1 MRIILGKEDKDK
13 QWTIKET
20 QKHIDQVGEN
30 VGRIVRELQIR
41 AERHDDSK
49 LGKEEL
55 PGFTEYTPKLEET
68 TYGSDEY
75 KELLK
80 GLKPILDHHYKNNRH
95 HPEYHKNGIDDMNLI
110 DLVEMF
116 CDWGAATKRHADGDI
131 MKSIKHNK
139 DRFKMN
145 EQLVKIFENTAKEF
159 TK

>member
-1 MRIILGKEDKDK
+1 M
-13 QWTIKET
+13 
-20 QKHIDQVGEN
+20 
-30 VGRIVRELQIR
+30 
-41 AERHDDSK
+41 
-49 LGKEEL
+49 
-55 PGFTEYTPKLEET
+55 
-68 TYGSDEY
+68 
-75 KELLK
+75 
-80 GLKPILDHHYKNNRH
+80 KPILDHHYKNNRH

-116 CDWGAATKRHADGDI
+116 CDWLAATKRHADGDI